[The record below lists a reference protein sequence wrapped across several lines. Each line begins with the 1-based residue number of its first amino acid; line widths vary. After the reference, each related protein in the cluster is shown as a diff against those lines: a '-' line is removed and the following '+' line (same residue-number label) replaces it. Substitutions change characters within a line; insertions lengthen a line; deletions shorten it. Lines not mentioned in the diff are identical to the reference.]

1 MSGIK
6 RIAEYDPHALTE
18 QDWKA
23 IANALYSGCYDYEEH
38 AVNKGMFR
46 DTQGK
51 GQAVFRT
58 YCPPYGELTGKYMP
72 QDAYEKFA
80 KEQLFLW
87 DERLEKGLLG
97 RIDTYKMLFEIVGAR
112 RARYGKRPN

>member
-1 MSGIK
+1 MREPFVNRVVLIVVLWAVCFSLG
-6 RIAEYDPHALTE
+6 TS
-18 QDWKA
+18 
-23 IANALYSGCYDYEEH
+23 ANAERKK
-38 AVNKGMFR
+38 N
-46 DTQGK
+46 DTQAAFELSYDEVLALHKELRGLAGK
-51 GQAVFRT
+51 F
-58 YCPPYGELTGKYMP
+58 MP